1 MAIDHNADASNGYEA
16 VADDFIAIRNRSS
29 IGAGTVLNWATSLRP
44 DGDVLDIGCGHGSPV
59 SNTLVDQGF
68 KVYGVDA
75 SPRLVAAF
83 RARLRDAQVECAAVE
98 DSQWFN
104 RKFDGVVAWGL
115 MFLLRPDTQATVI
128 QKVSSALVPGGQ
140 FLFTAPHQQCAWN
153 DLLTNRECISLG
165 ATAYRDL
172 LESAGLAL
180 IGDAKDEGQNYYYF
194 ARKREG

>member
-1 MAIDHNADASNGYEA
+1 MATNSNADASNGYEA

-29 IGAGTVLNWATSLRP
+29 IGADTVRNWAKSLKP
-44 DGDVLDIGCGHGSPV
+44 GGDVLDIGCGHGSPIAK
-59 SNTLVDQGF
+59 TLIEQAF

-83 RARLRDAQVECAAVE
+83 RERFPNAQVECAAVE

-104 RKFDGVVAWGL
+104 RRFDGVVALGL
-115 MFLLRPDTQATVI
+115 IFLLRADTQATVI
-128 QKVSSALVPGGQ
+128 RKVSSSLVPGGQ
-140 FLFTAPHQQCAWN
+140 FLFTAPYQQCAWQ

-165 ATAYRDL
+165 SVAYRDL

-180 IGDAKDEGQNYYYF
+180 IGDGEDEGQNYYYF
-194 ARKREG
+194 ARKRQG